1 MRILGFHID
10 GFGVFHDQGTERLG
24 PGLCLFEGANESG
37 KSTLVEFFRFAL
49 FGPAGPRGREYPPLR
64 GGRPGGRLRLETS
77 AGRHWLLE
85 RSEAGLLVH
94 PAAGPGFDGDA
105 TQPSEALHQEPAHR
119 QAPGLEPSSPEPQDL
134 SDTLPL
140 PVQAEEDHA
149 PGAGTS
155 QPTWMGGLDRRTFER
170 VFAIGLQ
177 DLQGLEVLTEEG
189 LRGRLLAAGTGL
201 GDVDLPA
208 VLAALDRRQRSIL
221 LLRGKRPSLNFYL
234 QQARD
239 LDREIAE
246 LQELPARY
254 EELLARRQM
263 IRRELS
269 EREEELTNTE
279 RRLRHLEVLRQAR
292 EPWLRWKKAGEE
304 IQRLEREAGEGELDQ
319 EAVNQLEREVAE
331 LEQQYR
337 SSRARLAHLR
347 ERWRTAGGEVHD
359 EELQGDAEPGSGAE
373 VSESADP
380 MEPSEAQLPGEAA
393 HVALNPETL
402 RRRREALGTLRALM
416 QRRQLLEAEAR
427 RLQDSLETL
436 EQSQAGLRRQL
447 SRSQAAAP
455 LWALPLV
462 LLLPLLLPFLEPSRG
477 AWLAALGTA
486 LGCILI
492 FVGSRRRQRQLSE
505 EHRSDLEAELDQ
517 LDQNTLRTSQEL
529 LGVHSDLRP
538 LSGEMNRCASRAGWE
553 VPETEIDLERLA
565 GELDD
570 QAATLEIRREVE
582 LRLGQERAG
591 GEALE
596 QQLEDRRSELEAL
609 LAAAGAGSP
618 SDYRR
623 RAEQRRRLTDLRRQQ
638 EDLRLGLDALL
649 GEGAAGQ
656 RLEVQLEGSNP
667 TALKDE
673 EAVLEDRRR
682 VLRERL
688 DGARQ
693 ELGSLATEIEHLGQ
707 EERLGEAL
715 LERQVLRRRIAG
727 ETRRWA
733 TAALARGL
741 LEEAR
746 ETYEE
751 RRQPRVLKRAADL
764 LATMTD
770 GRYRLLPC
778 AETGGVQLEDRR
790 LGRKGEAA
798 WSSAL
803 ADQVYLALRLA
814 LAEELGQ
821 HQEPLP
827 LILDDILVRCDPP
840 RQQATARVLAQL
852 ATRRQLLFFTC
863 HPDSRRALER
873 AAREAHA
880 EVAVYRVED
889 GVLSPGDGNPNSWP
903 AN

>member
-1 MRILGFHID
+1 MK
-10 GFGVFHDQGTERLG
+10 
-24 PGLCLFEGANESG
+24 P
-37 KSTLVEFFRFAL
+37 
-49 FGPAGPRGREYPPLR
+49 
-64 GGRPGGRLRLETS
+64 
-77 AGRHWLLE
+77 
-85 RSEAGLLVH
+85 
-94 PAAGPGFDGDA
+94 
-105 TQPSEALHQEPAHR
+105 
-119 QAPGLEPSSPEPQDL
+119 
-134 SDTLPL
+134 
-140 PVQAEEDHA
+140 
-149 PGAGTS
+149 
-155 QPTWMGGLDRRTFER
+155 
-170 VFAIGLQ
+170 
-177 DLQGLEVLTEEG
+177 
-189 LRGRLLAAGTGL
+189 
-201 GDVDLPA
+201 
-208 VLAALDRRQRSIL
+208 
-221 LLRGKRPSLNFYL
+221 
-234 QQARD
+234 
-239 LDREIAE
+239 
-246 LQELPARY
+246 
-254 EELLARRQM
+254 
-263 IRRELS
+263 
-269 EREEELTNTE
+269 
-279 RRLRHLEVLRQAR
+279 
-292 EPWLRWKKAGEE
+292 KA
-304 IQRLEREAGEGELDQ
+304 GELDQ

-337 SSRARLAHLR
+337 ASRARLAHLR
-347 ERWRTAGGEVHD
+347 ERWRTAGGALQDD
-359 EELQGDAEPGSGAE
+359 EDGEDPAAGPKEEPATEEEPNTGEEQAAGEATHVAAHRTAIEGSREAGAE
-373 VSESADP
+373 AFELTP
-380 MEPSEAQLPGEAA
+380 ET
-393 HVALNPETL
+393 LNPEIL

-416 QRRQLLEAEAR
+416 QRRQLLETEAR

-486 LGCILI
+486 LGCTLI

-505 EHRSDLEAELDQ
+505 ERRSDLEAELEQ

-538 LSGEMNRCASRAGWE
+538 LSGEMARCASRAGWE
-553 VPETEIDLERLA
+553 VPETEVDLESLA
-565 GELDD
+565 GELED
-570 QAATLEIRREVE
+570 QAAILEVRREVE

-596 QQLEDRRSELEAL
+596 QQLEDRRSELETL
-609 LAAAGAGSP
+609 LTAAGAGSP

-649 GEGAAGQ
+649 GEGGAGQ
-656 RLEVQLEGSNP
+656 RLEVQLEGSDP
-667 TALKDE
+667 TSLKDE
-673 EAVLEDRRR
+673 EAQLEERRR
-682 VLRERL
+682 GLRERL
-688 DGARQ
+688 DEARQ
-693 ELGSLATEIEHLGQ
+693 ELGSLGTEIEHLGQ

-715 LERQVLRRRIAG
+715 LERQVLRRQIAG

-751 RRQPRVLKRAADL
+751 RRQPRVLQRAADL

-770 GRYRLLPC
+770 DRYRLLPC

-840 RQQATARVLAQL
+840 RQRATARVLAQL
-852 ATRRQLLFFTC
+852 AGHRQVLFFTC
-863 HPDSRRALER
+863 HPDSRRALEQ
-873 AAREAHA
+873 AARDARA

-889 GVLSPGDGNPNSWP
+889 GALSPGGEDRNSSK
-903 AN
+903 AH